1 MEGGTKTKREV
12 VVREVERCMRQN
24 GSWRISRRRDNE

>member
-1 MEGGTKTKREV
+1 MKGGRETKRKV
-12 VVREVERCMRQN
+12 AREVERCMRQA